1 MLNDRQ
7 RGVLITRINEDVDL
21 PLISER
27 REERMIEKIFEL
39 IGPKVEPSLRF
50 LLPEVYVDSIKLAL
64 DESLELDQR
73 VRRISDLMRGELAEP
88 LSRELNAR
96 VDCPVVPEKVE
107 GMFLKFFSKK
117 LISEF
122 VEWTVGKVDEKLS
135 GDEDECAQDREVT
148 PGRML
153 NERQRKAAITRMNED
168 MNIPL
173 VSEERE
179 ERWIQKG
186 FDLVEPSIEPAL
198 RMLMSEVYLDSIK
211 LALDECLPLKERRKR
226 ISHLIRG
233 ELAEPLSRELN
244 KRVDCTMIPE
254 RVEGVIFKVVSR
266 KIIDE
271 FVEWTVGKVDE
282 KVLS

>member
-7 RGVLITRINEDVDL
+7 RGVLISRINEDVDL

-27 REERMIEKIFEL
+27 REERMIERTFEL

-64 DESLELDQR
+64 DETLELDQR

-88 LSRELNAR
+88 LTRELNSR

-107 GMFLKFFSKK
+107 GMFLRFFSKK

-135 GDEDECAQDREVT
+135 DDDDADQDRQVT

-153 NERQRKAAITRMNED
+153 NERQRKAAISRMNED

-186 FDLVEPSIEPAL
+186 FDLVEPSVEPAL

-211 LALDECLPLKERRKR
+211 LALNESLPLKERRKR

-254 RVEGVIFKVVSR
+254 KVEGILFKIVSR

-282 KVLS
+282 KILS